1 MCDER
6 VIPADAVNSR
16 YRSNGRH
23 WSELTLNGSV
33 AAANNGQA
41 LMAPAA

>member
-6 VIPADAVNSR
+6 VIPTDAVNSR
-16 YRSNGRH
+16 YWSNGGPWR
-23 WSELTLNGSV
+23 ELTLNGSV
-33 AAANNGQA
+33 AAANNDET